1 MPESLRNELEERR
14 KGHSDDDHIFLSRK
28 GNLMDASNLTRS
40 YKRFLKSIGVNY
52 KEFHTLRR
60 TYATTLLE
68 KGIDINRVAKLMG
81 DTVPVV
87 AQYYAAVSDEHKAEA
102 ADKINELFL

>member
-1 MPESLRNELEERR
+1 
-14 KGHSDDDHIFLSRK
+14 
-28 GNLMDASNLTRS
+28 MDASNLTRS

-60 TYATTLLE
+60 TYETTLLE